1 MFQCPNSNN
10 RIHLFNSSLSSVY
23 EGNDLDCHSVS
34 VHRQCLCQCL
44 SVASFSQKTD
54 QKNAAQKPKRFHKS
68 GVEAARRF
76 CTLTNFTR
84 VLPCPPLS
92 LNYWLC
98 NHKCTKDDGY
108 AWPAAKCSRKNPHL
122 FFFFRP
128 VDLFCLKPLRVRND
142 IETLLSPQHRE
153 IDGNVTSLL
162 KSRDT

>member
-1 MFQCPNSNN
+1 MAQ
-10 RIHLFNSSLSSVY
+10 
-23 EGNDLDCHSVS
+23 ENDLESLRVS

-44 SVASFSQKTD
+44 SVASVSQKKQT
-54 QKNAAQKPKRFHKS
+54 AQKPKRFHQC
-68 GVEAARRF
+68 GVKAPRRF

-92 LNYWLC
+92 LNHRLC
-98 NHKCTKDDGY
+98 NRECTKDDGY
-108 AWPAAKCSRKNPHL
+108 AWPAAKCSRKKPTPFL
-122 FFFFRP
+122 FFRP
-128 VDLFCLKPLRVRND
+128 VDLFCSKPLRVRND